1 MFTNFFFSEI
11 LLVAAANSFKVFK
24 IFISLKVTAYIQ
36 DRRLRSEKALM
47 SRVWNGNLIVLKWQ
61 NKHIISN
68 IKWRETEKEKE
79 RDKER
84 ESEREREREREK
96 AKLKTSPSSLLY
108 IQQRR
113 IQNPFQHVSKE
124 GISSL
129 EVTIFTKISI
139 LDV

>member
-1 MFTNFFFSEI
+1 MFTNFCFSEI
-11 LLVAAANSFKVFK
+11 LLVAAANRFKVLK

-36 DRRLRSEKALM
+36 DRRLRSEKAFHIQGFEWKSNCTQM
-47 SRVWNGNLIVLKWQ
+47 AKYTDDF
-61 NKHIISN
+61 KHKIEGER
-68 IKWRETEKEKE
+68 KRKRERKRERKCVCVCVRET
-79 RDKER
+79 
-84 ESEREREREREK
+84 

-108 IQQRR
+108 IHRR
-113 IQNPFQHVSKE
+113 HIQNPFQNVSKE